1 MVEKP
6 GKPLIPSRVLL
17 LGEQSIPQE
26 LLDTLE
32 DVHLQI
38 FMREPDPA
46 LWPREMEALVQY
58 IAPGD
63 RIAFDLSKIMP
74 LHGPRI
80 VEPLQHW
87 AQSVLNDLSERN
99 ASHTDHPESVLEEM
113 LKYLEGVLLQSFNR
127 SGNVG

>member
-1 MVEKP
+1 MVDKP
-6 GKPLIPSRVLL
+6 DKPLIPSRVLL

-32 DVHLQI
+32 DAHLQI

-58 IAPGD
+58 IAPRD

-74 LHGPRI
+74 LHDSTI
-80 VEPLQHW
+80 VKPLQNW

-99 ASHTDHPESVLEEM
+99 ASHTDHSESVLEEM
-113 LKYLEGVLLQSFNR
+113 LKYLEGVLVQGLNR
-127 SGNVG
+127 SRKI